1 MVEITKAEAQW
12 FQSKGYQYP
21 EPLHKTHSGNSS
33 KRYLTENPKYLKMLE
48 EFRKSR
54 LKGEI

>member
-1 MVEITKAEAQW
+1 MVKITKAEAKW